1 MTGKNSM
8 FTFNNKKLRVAVCAF
23 ALIIFLCSCANEKQE
38 NEKPAALP
46 TPTTYPEVEA
56 DETKPLLFEDET
68 VYENWIYCFLDVNDN
83 NVAER
88 FSFTNVRKN
97 PDDASVITARL
108 AVEFDFARNDS
119 DDNIYIERTGGALVK
134 PDNIYVSVTDDG
146 ALIILEDSNAF
157 TGQEYYP
164 FIYSRSTGLLAEL
177 FIDDA
182 YTFPENGISKSSY
195 LDEASFSAVK
205 SDEDAVTV
213 SYKDSFSTVIKPIHT
228 EQSVLAEGYSVTF
241 DKSNIVMSFDADS
254 KTMLLGLPCS
264 FNANESTQNTIDK
277 ISSNMLIT
285 LRFAVNK
292 LQIIDIS
299 FNDK

>member
-1 MTGKNSM
+1 MSDS
-8 FTFNNKKLRVAVCAF
+8 FNNYKLRIVACFF
-23 ALIIFLCSCANEKQE
+23 AILILLCSCAKEKQD

-46 TPTTYPEVEA
+46 TPTPYPEVEA

-108 AVEFDFARNDS
+108 AIEFDFARNDS

-134 PDNIYVSVTDDG
+134 PDNIYASVTDDG

-157 TGQEYYP
+157 TGQEFYP
-164 FIYSRSTGLLAEL
+164 FIYSQSTGRIDEL

-182 YTFPENGISKSSY
+182 YTFPENGMSRTGY
-195 LDEASFSAVK
+195 LDETAYSAVK
-205 SDEDAVTV
+205 QDENAVIV
-213 SYKDSFSTVIKPIHT
+213 SYKNGFSTVINQIRT
-228 EQSVLAEGYSVTF
+228 EQSVLAESYSVTF
-241 DKSNIVMSFDADS
+241 DKSNIVMSFDAES

-264 FNANESTQNTIDK
+264 FNANESAQNIIDK
-277 ISSNMLIT
+277 MNFNMMIT
-285 LRFAVNK
+285 LRFADNK
-292 LQIIDIS
+292 LQIADIS
-299 FNDK
+299 FNDR